1 MSEYALGLIETSGLV
16 AAIEAADAASK
27 AAAVVVAS
35 AELTDATYMTLRI
48 EGELGAVQAAVEAGA
63 RAAEA
68 VGEVVAVHV
77 IPNPDDGIEIVT
89 PNRRYTSK
97 YHPNEKRP
105 PLSPEAKSPSRKATP
120 SRRPKRSSP
129 KVARA
134 ETTQPPVDLTGLSV
148 AELRRTARSLTR
160 LHLKGREISLANKK
174 QLIDAIKRVMD
185 MD

>member
-68 VGEVVAVHV
+68 IGEIVSVHV

-89 PNRRYTSK
+89 PSIRYSSE
-97 YHPNEKRP
+97 YHPSETRP
-105 PLSPEAKSPSRKATP
+105 PLSPGNKPKPDLPAMI
-120 SRRPKRSSP
+120 RRPKVILP
-129 KVARA
+129 KASKAGARDRR
-134 ETTQPPVDLTGLSV
+134 TNVDKLSV
-148 AELRRTARSLTR
+148 AELRRLARSLER
-160 LHLKGREISLANKK
+160 LHLKGRQISLANKQ
-174 QLIDAIKRVMD
+174 QLIDAIKRVMN

>member
-68 VGEVVAVHV
+68 IGEIVAVHV
-77 IPNPDDGIEIVT
+77 IPNPDDGLEIIT
-89 PNRRYTSK
+89 PLGRYVSK
-97 YHPNEKRP
+97 YHPDDQRP
-105 PLSPEAKSPSRKATP
+105 PLSPGRKPSV
-120 SRRPKRSSP
+120 PKLKKVPGPRRSST
-129 KVARA
+129 KSSQTSTRDRITDI
-134 ETTQPPVDLTGLSV
+134 ENLSV
-148 AELRRTARSLTR
+148 AELRRLARSLKR
-160 LHLKGREISLANKK
+160 LDLKGRQISVANKQ
-174 QLIDAIKRVMD
+174 QLIDAIQRVMD